1 MIEVKKMAENE
12 ATAVIADTSSCSC
25 TPAVAAP
32 PQRRPRVREVSSRF
46 MSPLASSASSSD
58 QHPVTAKSPH
68 HKQQQQQQQQ
78 RHRRQQ
84 DNKDTE
90 SVSSAD
96 ENRPIETARSLESP
110 LQFHSSKERRH
121 QQQQPRSVMKLFN
134 DNSNNTSKFAASGRC
149 SNSSRPDTPTV
160 SNLSRPLPRTLHL
173 QRSTSGMATAATK
186 LLQSISTQPS
196 NAASSQN
203 DALSS
208 NVVDDI
214 FRDSCTSDTDM
225 LPTVSAR
232 SRTLAERNI
241 INRVHGTAT
250 PCSRSLH
257 LQPQLSNSQQHNGG
271 FFSSIKG
278 GEKPTPALSRSFSN
292 SAKIG
297 GLPLPPIPPPTGTDS
312 RKGRKVS
319 SHQED
324 LHSLKLL
331 HNHYLQ
337 WRFANAKADSST
349 LTQRKETEVSLTLC
363 FHVLF
368 LSSSSSLYQ
377 C

>member
-1 MIEVKKMAENE
+1 MIEVKKMAEIE
-12 ATAVIADTSSCSC
+12 ATAVIADSSSCSC
-25 TPAVAAP
+25 TTAVAAP

-46 MSPLASSASSSD
+46 MSPVASPASCSD
-58 QHPVTAKSPH
+58 LHPVIAKSPH
-68 HKQQQQQQQQ
+68 HKQQQQQQ

-96 ENRPIETARSLESP
+96 ENRPIETARSLESAF
-110 LQFHSSKERRH
+110 QFHSSKERRH
-121 QQQQPRSVMKLFN
+121 PQQQPRSVMKLFN
-134 DNSNNTSKFAASGRC
+134 DNNNNTSKFTASGRC

-160 SNLSRPLPRTLHL
+160 SNSSRPLPRTLQS
-173 QRSTSGMATAATK
+173 QRSASSVATAATK

-196 NAASSQN
+196 NASSSQN
-203 DALSS
+203 DASSS
-208 NVVDDI
+208 NIVDDI
-214 FRDSCTSDTDM
+214 YSDSCTSDTDM
-225 LPTVSAR
+225 LPTISAR

-241 INRVHGTAT
+241 INRVHVTAT

-257 LQPQLSNSQQHNGG
+257 LLPQLSNSQQQNGG

-278 GEKPTPALSRSFSN
+278 GEKSTPALSRSFSN

-297 GLPLPPIPPPTGTDS
+297 GLPLPPVPPPAGTDS

-319 SHQED
+319 THQED

-349 LTQRKETEVSLTLC
+349 LTQRRETEVSLTLC
-363 FHVLF
+363 LHVLF
-368 LSSSSSLYQ
+368 LSSSSSL
-377 C
+377 